1 VSPTTTTDVV
11 VVGGGPAGAAAAITL
26 ARADHDVV
34 VLDRA
39 DFPRDKTCG
48 DGLTTLALRRLA
60 ELGFDP
66 APIPSWTAVEDFSI
80 RSPSGR
86 WVRLPLP
93 RDAGLYAAVARRLEL
108 DAELL
113 GLART
118 AGAKVLDACACTG
131 ASAAEDHVLVETA
144 NGEAIRTRYLI
155 GADGMWSP
163 TRKFLGAPH
172 EAGYRGE
179 WHAFRQYFRDV
190 GERAQRELV
199 VWFEPDFLPGY
210 LWSFPV
216 AGGGANVG
224 FGIWRGGSYTVG
236 AMAQLWEDL
245 LRRPQVREVLG
256 ERAVAEAPH
265 RAWPIPARIDQVTLS
280 AGRAMWVGDAAGA
293 CDPMTGEGIGQ
304 ALETGVWAAEAVIHH
319 PSEPAEVRNE
329 YERKVRQ
336 NLVPDHR
343 MAMLLVRALRHRRGN
358 RFPLWLVDRNDWTR
372 RNFARWLWEDYPRAL
387 IATPGRWHRGMF
399 TGPGARF

>member
-118 AGAKVLDACACTG
+118 AGAKVLDACACIG

-155 GADGMWSP
+155 DTNGM
-163 TRKFLGAPH
+163 
-172 EAGYRGE
+172 
-179 WHAFRQYFRDV
+179 
-190 GERAQRELV
+190 
-199 VWFEPDFLPGY
+199 
-210 LWSFPV
+210 
-216 AGGGANVG
+216 
-224 FGIWRGGSYTVG
+224 
-236 AMAQLWEDL
+236 
-245 LRRPQVREVLG
+245 
-256 ERAVAEAPH
+256 
-265 RAWPIPARIDQVTLS
+265 
-280 AGRAMWVGDAAGA
+280 
-293 CDPMTGEGIGQ
+293 
-304 ALETGVWAAEAVIHH
+304 
-319 PSEPAEVRNE
+319 
-329 YERKVRQ
+329 
-336 NLVPDHR
+336 
-343 MAMLLVRALRHRRGN
+343 
-358 RFPLWLVDRNDWTR
+358 
-372 RNFARWLWEDYPRAL
+372 
-387 IATPGRWHRGMF
+387 
-399 TGPGARF
+399 